1 MVETEKHIVLTIQL
15 DSETKEVRVDF
26 NPEPLPLPLVLSIM
40 QGLIEN
46 YKNNMPKTDSKDIN

>member
-15 DSETKEVRVDF
+15 NPETKEVRVDF

-46 YKNNMPKTDSKDIN
+46 YKMKMAETDPKDIN